1 LPKFSVFLVPVPA
14 EAVPHDEV
22 MEKRRA
28 KRKAEVTAFART
40 PGMSRKIFGFQRME
54 VSPFAI
60 HYFVRSTYNRIESMK
75 RLQPVWVAAGDR
87 IR

>member
-1 LPKFSVFLVPVPA
+1 VFLVPVPA
-14 EAVPHDEV
+14 EAVPRDEV

-40 PGMSRKIFGFQRME
+40 PGMSRKMFGFQRME

-60 HYFVRSTYNRIESMK
+60 H
-75 RLQPVWVAAGDR
+75 
-87 IR
+87 